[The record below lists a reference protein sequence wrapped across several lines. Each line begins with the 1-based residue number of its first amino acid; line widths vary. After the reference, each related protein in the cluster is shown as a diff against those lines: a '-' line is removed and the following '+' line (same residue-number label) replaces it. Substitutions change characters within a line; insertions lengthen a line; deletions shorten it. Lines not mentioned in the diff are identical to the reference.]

1 VTEYLDLDDLHQ
13 VALRAVGDAFAV
25 RDDDL
30 LESAL
35 GRPHATVFGADAY
48 PDLHSKAAALMHSLA
63 KNHPLADGNKRLCW
77 TACRTFLALNGIH
90 VKAAVEDRFSFVVA
104 VAAGEVPD
112 VAAIAAQLRA
122 WSV

>member
-1 VTEYLDLDDLHQ
+1 MTEYLDLDDLHHI
-13 VALRAVGDAFAV
+13 ALRAVGDAFAV

-90 VKAAVEDRFSFVVA
+90 VKAAVEDRFSFVIA
-104 VAAGEVPD
+104 VAAGQVPD
-112 VAAIAAQLRA
+112 VPAIAAQLRA

>member
-1 VTEYLDLDDLHQ
+1 MTEYLDLDDVRQ
-13 VALRAVGDAFAV
+13 VARRAVGEAFTV

-35 GRPHATVFGADAY
+35 GRPHTTVFGADAY
-48 PDLHSKAAALMHSLA
+48 PDLYSKAAALMHSLA

-77 TACRTFLALNGIH
+77 TACRTFLVLNGIH
-90 VKAAVEDRFSFVVA
+90 VRATVEDRFSFVVA
-104 VAAGEVPD
+104 VASGQIPD

-122 WSV
+122 WSI

>member
-1 VTEYLDLDDLHQ
+1 MTEYLDLDDLHQ
-13 VALRAVGDAFAV
+13 IALRAVGDAFAV

-48 PDLHSKAAALMHSLA
+48 PDVHFKAAALMHSLA

-104 VAAGEVPD
+104 VAGGQVPD
-112 VAAIAAQLRA
+112 VPAIAAQLRA

>member
-1 VTEYLDLDDLHQ
+1 MTEYLDLDDLRL
-13 VALRAVGDAFAV
+13 VALRAVGDALAV

-35 GRPHATVFGADAY
+35 GRLHATVFGADAY
-48 PDLHSKAAALMHSLA
+48 PDLYSKAAALMHSLA

-77 TACRTFLALNGIH
+77 TACRTFLVLNGVH
-90 VKAAVEDRFSFVVA
+90 VTATVEDRFSFVVA
-104 VAAGEVPD
+104 VAAGQVADVP
-112 VAAIAAQLRA
+112 AIAAQLRV